1 MSELKKSD
9 VRASFDRAAEAYDAV
24 AVLQREVGTRVM
36 ERLDL
41 VRMQPQVLLDVGAG
55 TGWCSATLAQRYP
68 RARMLALDLAPA
80 MLHRARQRFSALAR
94 WRRGHAFICG
104 DAEALP
110 VADASCDL
118 LFSNLALQWC
128 PDLERAFSEFRR
140 VLRPGGLL
148 MFSTFGPDTLKEL
161 RTSWAAADGA
171 VHVNRFVD
179 MHDVGDALVRAGLAD
194 PVMDME
200 HITLTYRDVGGLMR
214 DLKGLG
220 AHNVN
225 AARQRGLT
233 GKRRLQAMRQ
243 AYEAFRR
250 DGVLPATHEVVYGHA
265 WAPEASTGVPQ
276 GDDGVVRVP
285 IERVHRRSG

>member
-1 MSELKKSD
+1 MSRLNKSD
-9 VRASFDRAAEAYDAV
+9 VRASFDRAADAYDAV
-24 AVLQREVGTRVM
+24 AVLQREVGSRVM

-41 VRMQPQVLLDVGAG
+41 VRIQPQVMLDVGAG
-55 TGWCSATLAQRYP
+55 TGWCSAALAQRYP
-68 RARMLALDLAPA
+68 RARVLALDLAPA
-80 MLHRARQRFSALAR
+80 MLHRARQRFSALTR
-94 WRRGHAFICG
+94 WRRGHAFVGG

-118 LFSNLALQWC
+118 LVSNLALQWC
-128 PDLERAFSEFRR
+128 PDLDRAFSEFRR
-140 VLRPGGLL
+140 VMRPGGLL

-161 RTSWAAADGA
+161 RASWAAADGA
-171 VHVNRFVD
+171 VHVNRFID

-194 PVMDME
+194 AVMDME
-200 HITLTYRDVGGLMR
+200 HITLTYRGVGDLMR

-233 GKRRLQAMRQ
+233 GKCRLHAMMQ
-243 AYEAFRR
+243 AYEGFRR
-250 DGVLPATHEVVYGHA
+250 EGVLPATYEVVYGHA
-265 WAPEASTGVPQ
+265 WAPEQTGTVSQ

-285 IERVHRRSG
+285 IERLHRRSG